1 MLLENQIRE
10 MINSRY
16 GSLTAFCKKIDVP
29 NTTIDSIL
37 KRGIGKANVLN
48 VIKMCN
54 ELGLSVDSLKHGILE
69 PVNSDELATS
79 DSLTSKELADQI
91 KLLLSKT
98 TDMNEQ
104 QKQHFISTVNFIC
117 NNETK

>member
-69 PVNSDELATS
+69 PTNSEQ
-79 DSLTSKELADQI
+79 LTSKELADEV
-91 KLLLSKT
+91 KMLLSKT
-98 TDMNEQ
+98 TNMNNQ
-104 QKQHFISTVNFIC
+104 QKQHIISTLDFIC
-117 NNETK
+117 NNDKK

>member
-1 MLLENQIRE
+1 MLIENQIRE

-29 NTTIDSIL
+29 NTTIDTIL

-69 PVNSDELATS
+69 PTNSEQI
-79 DSLTSKELADQI
+79 TSKELAAEI
-91 KLLLSKT
+91 KYLLNKT
-98 TDMNEQ
+98 VNLDEK
-104 QKQHFISTVNFIC
+104 QKQHIISTLDII
-117 NNETK
+117 NNNNKK